1 MATGNAK
8 GGLAK
13 VLIYPSI
20 DSLMQKVDS
29 KYSLVIIAAKRARE
43 LQDLEQAAGST
54 EEKKPVTQ
62 ALEEV
67 NDGIITYHRD
77 RDDRP

>member
-1 MATGNAK
+1 M
-8 GGLAK
+8 
-13 VLIYPSI
+13 LIYPSI

-67 NDGIITYHRD
+67 NDGIIT
-77 RDDRP
+77 

>member
-1 MATGNAK
+1 M
-8 GGLAK
+8 
-13 VLIYPSI
+13 LIYPSI

-29 KYSLVIIAAKRARE
+29 KYSLVVIVSKRARE
-43 LQDLEQAAGST
+43 LQDLEQASGDAQD
-54 EEKKPVTQ
+54 KKPVTQ

-77 RDDRP
+77 REA